1 MSGRVLSRI
10 STIIEH
16 AYRSVDFEAGMNL
29 YNLDWIPEFV
39 RGLRKMLLLELN
51 LQSVRWFFRPEYGR
65 HRRPLGCR
73 RQPTRPNR
81 FRMAHSP
88 GFGSLKKVS
97 RSLSDR
103 GRRPTQVVCMAAIG
117 SNRRIRLLRN
127 GDKPLRRPHPA
138 ECSGFS
144 GSCPTDPLL
153 PVAWL
158 SIRNSRV
165 RTMLPARAKAGIAS
179 NSAYIFSAQ

>member
-127 GDKPLRRPHPA
+127 GDKPLRHIQRSVLVHYRHL
-138 ECSGFS
+138 FS

-153 PVAWL
+153 PVAL
-158 SIRNSRV
+158 H
-165 RTMLPARAKAGIAS
+165 P
-179 NSAYIFSAQ
+179 